1 MMRKFWTLLALLT
14 ALLLAACS
22 QQSAAPGATPS
33 SQAVQPSAGAVDCT
47 VTGFLPTPV
56 PGQSSIIPP
65 VSEQDWSEGP
75 ANARMTLVEYSDFQ

>member
-1 MMRKFWTLLALLT
+1 MMRKFWTILALLT

-22 QQSAAPGATPS
+22 Q
-33 SQAVQPSAGAVDCT
+33 AVQPSAGSVDCT
-47 VTGFLPTPV
+47 VTGFLPTPS